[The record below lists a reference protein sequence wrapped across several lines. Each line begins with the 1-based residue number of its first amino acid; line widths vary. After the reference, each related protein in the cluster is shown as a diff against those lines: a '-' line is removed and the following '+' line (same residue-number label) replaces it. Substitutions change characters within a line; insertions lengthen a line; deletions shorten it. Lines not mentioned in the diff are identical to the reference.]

1 MNSAPFSFK
10 RKVLVWAVL
19 GLSLATGCRSARKA
33 QRQTAIR
40 SDSASIDRSLEETE
54 RSLKDERIRNW
65 EIVRTDYYPLP
76 DSLNGSGSQP
86 AVKSVTTIRRNEQR
100 QRQQNRTTALAT
112 EHSTG
117 TTISEQ
123 RTENVVPVRPTGRWE
138 VHFLHGL
145 AGNRRMADYPLR
157 PPRTDETPSIAGRPR
172 QPAHYSVTASG
183 KRQGGRTTNRVRP
196 PFYSSRS
203 KRYGTKTKKSQQK
216 EPEALVYRFSSLLT

>member
-112 EHSTG
+112 EHSAG

-123 RTENVVPVRPTGRWE
+123 RTENVVPVRPTRWKYI
-138 VHFLHGL
+138 FYTALL
-145 AGNRRMADYPLR
+145 ATGVWLIIRYG
-157 PPRTDETPSIAGRPR
+157 PR
-172 QPAHYSVTASG
+172 
-183 KRQGGRTTNRVRP
+183 GRTKRP
-196 PFYSSRS
+196 
-203 KRYGTKTKKSQQK
+203 Q
-216 EPEALVYRFSSLLT
+216 

>member
-112 EHSTG
+112 EHSAG

-123 RTENVVPVRPTGRWE
+123 RTENVVPVRPTGRWKYI
-138 VHFLHGL
+138 FYTALL
-145 AGNRRMADYPLR
+145 ATGVWLIIRY
-157 PPRTDETPSIAGRPR
+157 GPR

>member
-1 MNSAPFSFK
+1 MNSVPFSFK
-10 RKVLVWAVL
+10 CKVLVWTVL
-19 GLSLATGCRSARKA
+19 GLSLATGCRSTRKT
-33 QRQTAIR
+33 QRLTVIR
-40 SDSASIDRSLEETE
+40 TDSASIDRSLEETE

-100 QRQQNRTTALAT
+100 QRQQNRTIALAT
-112 EHSTG
+112 EHSAG

-123 RTENVVPVRPTGRWE
+123 RTENIVPVRPTGRWKYI
-138 VHFLHGL
+138 FYTALL
-145 AGNRRMADYPLR
+145 ATGVWLIIRYG
-157 PPRTDETPSIAGRPR
+157 PRGRTKRPR
-172 QPAHYSVTASG
+172 ANDREGA
-183 KRQGGRTTNRVRP
+183 RQTVCALP
-196 PFYSSRS
+196 LFYSSRS

>member
-76 DSLNGSGSQP
+76 DSLNGRL
-86 AVKSVTTIRRNEQR
+86 AARREKR
-100 QRQQNRTTALAT
+100 DDDPPERTAPTAT
-112 EHSTG
+112 EPDDRTG
-117 TTISEQ
+117 
-123 RTENVVPVRPTGRWE
+123 NG
-138 VHFLHGL
+138 
-145 AGNRRMADYPLR
+145 A
-157 PPRTDETPSIAGRPR
+157 
-172 QPAHYSVTASG
+172 
-183 KRQGGRTTNRVRP
+183 
-196 PFYSSRS
+196 
-203 KRYGTKTKKSQQK
+203 
-216 EPEALVYRFSSLLT
+216 